1 MRLLDVSFGRLNI
14 AIFMKKVLFLA
25 VISLLTASKIY
36 AENTEV
42 KGTADAA
49 AVENLAPTGTINGDD
64 FNVTFTKLEGREWQ
78 AVLTNSSKPFNIV
91 VDDSEWLR
99 DIYEYQGFAER
110 NDSLFVL
117 LNHDTEF
124 YTGNA
129 EWKNVLK
136 GQKVVLTEIRSNQGR
151 TTKSYFSLTA
161 IEDEQVPFYAQHS
174 PSAKP
179 AKNRRQNA
187 SVAPPAP
194 DKKAAKGKKGGKK
207 SKKSEDELIE
217 EILSGNASGFTLEV
231 EGDPK
236 L

>member
-1 MRLLDVSFGRLNI
+1 
-14 AIFMKKVLFLA
+14 MKKVLILA
-25 VISLLTASKIY
+25 VTLLTALNIN

-49 AVENLAPTGTINGDD
+49 AVTNLAPTGTINGDD

-78 AVLTNSSKPFNIV
+78 AVLTNSTKPFNIV
-91 VDDSEWLR
+91 IDDSEWLR
-99 DIYEYQGFAER
+99 DIYEYQGYAER
-110 NDSLFVL
+110 NDSIIVK
-117 LNHDTEF
+117 LNHDMEF
-124 YTGNA
+124 ASTNSG
-129 EWKNVLK
+129 WKDVLV

-161 IEDEQVPFYAQHS
+161 IEDEQIPFYAQHS

>member
-1 MRLLDVSFGRLNI
+1 
-14 AIFMKKVLFLA
+14 MKFKVLFLA
-25 VISLLTASKIY
+25 VISLLTATTVN
-36 AENTEV
+36 AETET
-42 KGTADAA
+42 KGTADNAA
-49 AVENLAPTGTINGDD
+49 EVTNLAPVGTINGDD

-99 DIYEYQGFAER
+99 DIYEYQGYAER
-110 NDSLFVL
+110 NDSLFIL
-117 LNHDTEF
+117 LNHNMEF

-129 EWKNVLK
+129 GWKDVQK
-136 GQKVVLTEIRSNQGR
+136 GQKVILTEIRSLQAK

-161 IEDEQVPFYAQHS
+161 IEDDQIPFYAQHA

-179 AKNRRQNA
+179 KVNRRANA
-187 SVAPPAP
+187 SVAPPTPAK
-194 DKKAAKGKKGGKK
+194 DKKAKGSKKGKK

-217 EILSGNASGFTLEV
+217 EILSGNASGFSVEV

>member
-1 MRLLDVSFGRLNI
+1 MSF
-14 AIFMKKVLFLA
+14 KKVSILVIALLSMTA
-25 VISLLTASKIY
+25 VNVK
-36 AENTEV
+36 AEEA
-42 KGTADAA
+42 KA
-49 AVENLAPTGTINGDD
+49 AVDTAAVKNLAPTGTINGDD

-78 AVLTNSSKPFNIV
+78 AVLTNSTKPFNIV

-99 DIYEYQGFAER
+99 DIYVYEGYSVR
-110 NDSLFVL
+110 NDSLFVQ
-117 LNHDTEF
+117 LNHNMEF
-124 YTGNA
+124 YTTNLG
-129 EWKNVLK
+129 WKNVLK
-136 GQKVVLTEIRSNQGR
+136 GQKVILTEIRSLQER

-161 IEDEQVPFYAQHS
+161 LEDDQVQYYAAHK

-179 AKNRRQNA
+179 AKNRRANA
-187 SVAPPAP
+187 SVPAPTP

>member
-1 MRLLDVSFGRLNI
+1 MGNL
-14 AIFMKKVLFLA
+14 KVLFLA

-36 AENTEV
+36 AETET
-42 KGTADAA
+42 KGSTDAA
-49 AVENLAPTGTINGDD
+49 AVTNLAPTGTINGDD
-64 FNVTFTKLEGREWQ
+64 FNVTFTKLEGREWL
-78 AVLTNSSKPFNIV
+78 AVLTNSAKPFNIV

-99 DIYEYQGFAER
+99 DIYEYQGYAER
-110 NDSLFVL
+110 NDSLFIL
-117 LNHDTEF
+117 LNHDMEF

-129 EWKNVLK
+129 DWKDVQK
-136 GQKVVLTEIRSNQGR
+136 GQKVILTEIRSLQAK

-161 IEDEQVPFYAQHS
+161 IEDDQIPFYAQHA

-179 AKNRRQNA
+179 KVNHRKNV
-187 SVAPPAP
+187 SVPAPTP

-207 SKKSEDELIE
+207 SKKTEDELIE
-217 EILSGNASGFTLEV
+217 DILSGNASGFSLEV

>member
-1 MRLLDVSFGRLNI
+1 MYSFGRLNI

-25 VISLLTASKIY
+25 VALLTALNIN
-36 AENTEV
+36 AETET
-42 KGTADAA
+42 KGSTDAA
-49 AVENLAPTGTINGDD
+49 AVTNLAPVGTINGDD

-78 AVLTNSSKPFNIV
+78 AVLTNSTKPFNIV

-99 DIYEYQGFAER
+99 DIYEYQGYAER
-110 NDSLFVL
+110 NDSLFII
-117 LNHDTEF
+117 LNHDMEF

-129 EWKNVLK
+129 GWKDVQK
-136 GQKVVLTEIRSNQGR
+136 GQKVILTEIRSLQAK

-161 IEDEQVPFYAQHS
+161 IEDDQIPFYAQHA

-179 AKNRRQNA
+179 KVNRRANA
-187 SVAPPAP
+187 SVPAPTTP

-207 SKKSEDELIE
+207 SKKTEDELIE

>member
-1 MRLLDVSFGRLNI
+1 
-14 AIFMKKVLFLA
+14 MKKVLILA
-25 VISLLTASKIY
+25 VTLLTALNIN

-49 AVENLAPTGTINGDD
+49 AVTNMAPTGTINGDD

-161 IEDEQVPFYAQHS
+161 IEDEQIPFYAQHA

-179 AKNRRQNA
+179 KVNRRANA
-187 SVAPPAP
+187 SVPAPTTP
-194 DKKAAKGKKGGKK
+194 DKKAKGKKGGKK

-217 EILSGNASGFTLEV
+217 EILSGNASGFSLEV

>member
-1 MRLLDVSFGRLNI
+1 MGNLS
-14 AIFMKKVLFLA
+14 KVLFLA
-25 VISLLTASKIY
+25 VALLTALNIN
-36 AENTEV
+36 AENTEA
-42 KGTADAA
+42 KAATDAA
-49 AVENLAPTGTINGDD
+49 TVENLAPTGTINGDD

-78 AVLTNSSKPFNIV
+78 AVLTNSEKPFNIV

-124 YTGNA
+124 ATANP

-161 IEDEQVPFYAQHS
+161 IEDEQVQFYAQHS

-187 SVAPPAP
+187 SVAPPTPAK
-194 DKKAAKGKKGGKK
+194 DKKAKGSKKGKK
-207 SKKSEDELIE
+207 SKMSEDELIE
-217 EILSGNASGFTLEV
+217 DIQSGNASGFTLEV

>member
-1 MRLLDVSFGRLNI
+1 MYLSGALNHNV
-14 AIFMKKVLFLA
+14 MKFKVLFLA
-25 VISLLTASKIY
+25 VISLLTATTVT
-36 AENTEV
+36 AETEA
-42 KGTADAA
+42 KAATNAA

-161 IEDEQVPFYAQHS
+161 IEDEQIPFYAQHA

-179 AKNRRQNA
+179 KVNRRANA
-187 SVAPPAP
+187 SVPAPTTP

>member
-1 MRLLDVSFGRLNI
+1 MYLSGALNHNV
-14 AIFMKKVLFLA
+14 MKKVLFLVA
-25 VISLLTASKIY
+25 VSLLATNKIY
-36 AENTEV
+36 AETEA
-42 KGTADAA
+42 KAA
-49 AVENLAPTGTINGDD
+49 TNAATVENLAPTGTINGDD

-78 AVLTNSSKPFNIV
+78 AVLTNSEKPFNIV

-207 SKKSEDELIE
+207 SKKSEDELRE